1 MKKSKY
7 ILTVILP
14 LLIIVVT
21 SSFITKKNQTYSAT
35 DILKNANFNAANST
49 VTVHSINIDDKDIFV
64 EIKLP
69 EETQQQL
76 IEAFKNAKFGNVT
89 TTWLDYDYR
98 INITLNTGHAMFL
111 DSQNKSLTVISTKET
126 YTISNDSDFFT
137 ILKKAT
143 E

>member
-126 YTISNDSDFFT
+126 YTISNDSDFLLF
-137 ILKKAT
+137 
-143 E
+143 